1 MHSQEKLPTFVGNK
15 ERTMRKKVYQYV
27 MLFASVVML
36 LSVVVPHHHHA
47 DGSPCYRWLAV
58 ELAGGEHEQPAHHD
72 CGCNGHNIALNTVLS
87 QQATDGDA
95 HLHLFPLLVLFD
107 SVNPV
112 PPLIHRLCRD
122 GSEWFFAEALPDARL
137 AAASGRRA
145 PPFDVC

>member
-1 MHSQEKLPTFVGNK
+1 
-15 ERTMRKKVYQYV
+15 MRKKVYQYV

-36 LSVVVPHHHHA
+36 LGVVVPHHHHA

-58 ELAGGEHEQPAHHD
+58 ELAGEEHEQPAHHD

-95 HLHLFPLLVLFD
+95 HQHLFPLLVLFD
-107 SVNPV
+107 YINPL
-112 PPLIHRLCRD
+112 PPLIHCLYRNN
-122 GSEWFFAEALPDARL
+122 GEAFFAEALPDARL

-145 PPFDVC
+145 PSFDVC

>member
-1 MHSQEKLPTFVGNK
+1 MLFLSCNK
-15 ERTMRKKVYQYV
+15 KQTMRKKVYQYV

-36 LSVVVPHHHHA
+36 LSV
-47 DGSPCYRWLAV
+47 
-58 ELAGGEHEQPAHHD
+58 LAGEEHEQPAHHD

>member
-1 MHSQEKLPTFVGNK
+1 M
-15 ERTMRKKVYQYV
+15 YQYV

-58 ELAGGEHEQPAHHD
+58 ELAGEEHEQPAHHD

-87 QQATDGDA
+87 
-95 HLHLFPLLVLFD
+95 D

>member
-1 MHSQEKLPTFVGNK
+1 MGNK

>member
-1 MHSQEKLPTFVGNK
+1 MPTV
-15 ERTMRKKVYQYV
+15 RRVI
-27 MLFASVVML
+27 A
-36 LSVVVPHHHHA
+36 
-47 DGSPCYRWLAV
+47 GSRSSWQAKSTNSRRITTVAV
-58 ELAGGEHEQPAHHD
+58 
-72 CGCNGHNIALNTVLS
+72 IS

-95 HLHLFPLLVLFD
+95 HQHLFPLLVLFD